1 MHKSQPQNW
10 HPSRNRHL
18 KRLNTLSGQAGKIW
32 KRFGFGRKTTKSFN
46 RWICLSALSPNNAK
60 ANATILLGKSILP
73 HHQIFCSCA
82 THWNLNPRR
91 SQQRSCFLESQNVRN
106 KAMRRHVWCDCW
118 QRRGCDSSEL
128 HILYL
133 SNFLLR
139 NSGTHCKIAQEN
151 QKQQWSKKV
160 PGNDM
165 FVMSD
170 SWGRSGM
177 STDKSPPPK
186 LWWLQ
191 YQLGPFRHRNCF
203 CFRWNSAQNAP
214 VDSMVKYY
222 VLYIFYFSC
231 WGFPPIFV
239 ASVKNA
245 VRYHHSHCI
254 IQLESHQQ
262 LLKPCSVGL
271 TFKAAEIS
279 SWKVGFIHR

>member
-32 KRFGFGRKTTKSFN
+32 KRFGFGRETTKSFN

-60 ANATILLGKSILP
+60 ANATILLGKSMFP
-73 HHQIFCSCA
+73 HHHLFCSCA

-91 SQQRSCFLESQNVRN
+91 SQQRSCFLESQNVPN
-106 KAMRRHVWCDCW
+106 KAMRGHVWCDCW

-151 QKQQWSKKV
+151 QKQQWSKIV
-160 PGNDM
+160 PGNGV

-170 SWGRSGM
+170 SLGRSGM
-177 STDKSPPPK
+177 STDKSPPP
-186 LWWLQ
+186 LYSDSRWLSTRP
-191 YQLGPFRHRNCF
+191 LPSPRTCF
-203 CFRWNSAQNAP
+203 CWNSAQNPP
-214 VDSMVKYY
+214 VDSILQY
-222 VLYIFYFSC
+222 VNLFPAYFVY
-231 WGFPPIFV
+231 F
-239 ASVKNA
+239 
-245 VRYHHSHCI
+245 
-254 IQLESHQQ
+254 
-262 LLKPCSVGL
+262 LLDIATHLCC
-271 TFKAAEIS
+271 
-279 SWKVGFIHR
+279 